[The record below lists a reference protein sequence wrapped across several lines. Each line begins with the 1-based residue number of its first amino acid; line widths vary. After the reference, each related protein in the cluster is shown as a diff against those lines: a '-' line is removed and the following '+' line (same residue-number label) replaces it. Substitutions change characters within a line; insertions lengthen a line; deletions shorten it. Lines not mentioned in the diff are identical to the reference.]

1 MVLERAKEA
10 AGRLKTENP
19 LFDCTFTV
27 ENSRRAIE
35 IEEEHEKVR
44 RLKEI
49 LGERGLNQE
58 SIGINFFTDAS
69 ILAERDMEQKIL
81 LFGRESLTWPTS
93 QRVCGDRGLSDS
105 HRGADG
111 DGGLQVTPLLHI
123 PPPQWYTETFRE
135 GLF

>member
-1 MVLERAKEA
+1 MTADGCEAVMDIRMVPGLDTAMVLERAKEA
-10 AGRLKTENP
+10 ADRLKTENQ

-69 ILAERDMEQKIL
+69 ILAEHDLEQKSSSSA
-81 LFGRESLTWPTS
+81 RESPTWPTS
-93 QRVCGDRGLSDS
+93 PTSMWRQR
-105 HRGADG
+105 
-111 DGGLQVTPLLHI
+111 PI
-123 PPPQWYTETFRE
+123 
-135 GLF
+135 

>member
-1 MVLERAKEA
+1 MDIRMVPGLDTAMVLERAKEA
-10 AGRLKTENP
+10 ADRLKTENQ

-58 SIGINFFTDAS
+58 SIGINFFTR
-69 ILAERDMEQKIL
+69 LHP
-81 LFGRESLTWPTS
+81 GR
-93 QRVCGDRGLSDS
+93 
-105 HRGADG
+105 A
-111 DGGLQVTPLLHI
+111 
-123 PPPQWYTETFRE
+123 
-135 GLF
+135 